1 MAIVA
6 SGYLF
11 ADDLAYH
18 VDVFQGDTPSGLLSR
33 YAPGTRVKSAAVLD
47 IDVPGQTCPLELAA
61 DEPVVVV
68 GASPRTSVFVYGE
81 SGSAVEPEALQEG
94 GLVSTQSP
102 SKAAAPAPPAEPEPE
117 PEPTASKSAPPST
130 LPPPPPLADVP
141 APAPAPEEQESDATR
156 AEEETPKAVDTD
168 KPFAKTRRMR
178 KPKAA
183 RGTRRA
189 PKVLKIE
196 LA

>member
-11 ADDLAYH
+11 ADELAYH

-33 YAPGTRVKSAAVLD
+33 YAPGAQVVSAAVLD
-47 IDVPGQTCPLELAA
+47 IDVPGQTCPLELEP

-81 SGSAVEPEALQEG
+81 TPSSVETKALQEG
-94 GLVSTQSP
+94 GLVCTQVVQEEPPPTTDDPTSP
-102 SKAAAPAPPAEPEPE
+102 
-117 PEPTASKSAPPST
+117 PTSPT
-130 LPPPPPLADVP
+130 LHPPPLADIPTEPKAVGG
-141 APAPAPEEQESDATR
+141 APAK
-156 AEEETPKAVDTD
+156 ETASKAVDTE
-168 KPFAKTRRMR
+168 KSYPKTRRMR
-178 KPKAA
+178 KPKIT

-189 PKVLKIE
+189 PKTLKIE
-196 LA
+196 MA